1 MNLTPDA
8 VVFWQYGF
16 IKLNATIVTTW
27 LIMLVLVVGSW
38 LVTRRISG
46 DLKTSRWQSALE
58 IVVIFIRNQIVA
70 VGLAKPDKYLQLL
83 VTLFIFNAVAAI
95 GTIIPGYETPTASL
109 STTTALALC
118 VFIAVPVYGIA
129 ERGVGN
135 YFKRYLQPTWVL
147 LPFNIIT
154 DLSRTLA
161 LAVRLFGNMASHSLI
176 VGIIIAVAPLIFPV
190 VLQAFGLL
198 TGLVQAYIFTVLALV
213 FIAAAVSGE
222 EG

>member
-1 MNLTPDA
+1 MC
-8 VVFWQYGF
+8 
-16 IKLNATIVTTW
+16 
-27 LIMLVLVVGSW
+27 
-38 LVTRRISG
+38 
-46 DLKTSRWQSALE
+46 
-58 IVVIFIRNQIVA
+58 IR
-70 VGLAKPDKYLQLL
+70 DRYLHLL

-95 GTIIPGYETPTASL
+95 GTIIPGFESPTASL

-129 ERGVGN
+129 ERGVGR
-135 YFKRYLQPTWVL
+135 YFNRYLQPTWML

-176 VGIIIAVAPLIFPV
+176 VGIILAVAPLMFPV

-213 FIAAAVSGE
+213 FIAAAVSGQ